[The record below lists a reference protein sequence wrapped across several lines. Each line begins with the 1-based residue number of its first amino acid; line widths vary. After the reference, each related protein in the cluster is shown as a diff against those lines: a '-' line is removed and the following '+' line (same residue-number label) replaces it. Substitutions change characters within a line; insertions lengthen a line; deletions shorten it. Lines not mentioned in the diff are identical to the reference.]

1 MVWFWPVIG
10 GGRDNCLPLVTAIR
24 ILIAAALSAT
34 MSCFFSCF
42 RVASRDDS
50 PTSDG
55 SHYPSISSHEAAVP
69 CNWSQFSSL
78 FTFDEK
84 ENQHGVEAR
93 EKVKHDKVI
102 PAHDLDITELK
113 DQAKFLKA
121 CGALLDIPFDIKIF
135 SKDCGDSSS
144 SDVPFDNHNL
154 VLQPHQPVTP
164 SKIHDEFAEG
174 SVSATALTPIS
185 SCRNDGEKSI
195 EINANQSDGY
205 INPLV
210 SPATL
215 PSSTR
220 INKSV
225 RFEVDSYPSVSAK
238 AFSSKFGR
246 LKSHFSPF
254 PTPLKLTDDMQT
266 PGTIFPARANS
277 MANGKVS
284 NVRYQYVVSTRNLAD
299 EESQMKELVDNGS
312 TSNENS
318 TSMEINLNSGIDRE
332 ITTSKKELKLE
343 TSQPSWQK
351 PPFNQEDNN
360 DLHSGGIVRLSG
372 TPGDGSPILGMVSSA
387 HWYDNDTSNVSPEW
401 QGINGIPNTTTKYNE
416 DQKITWHSTPFEERL
431 EKALYDETLVLRRKQ
446 LSGGGGQPI
455 SLSENEG
462 S

>member
-50 PTSDG
+50 PTPDG
-55 SHYPSISSHEAAVP
+55 SHYPSISSHATAVP

-78 FTFDEK
+78 FIFDEK

-113 DQAKFLKA
+113 DQ
-121 CGALLDIPFDIKIF
+121 
-135 SKDCGDSSS
+135 
-144 SDVPFDNHNL
+144 
-154 VLQPHQPVTP
+154 PHQPVTP

-174 SVSATALTPIS
+174 SVSATALTPI

-299 EESQMKELVDNGS
+299 KESQMKELVDNGS

>member
-50 PTSDG
+50 PTPDG
-55 SHYPSISSHEAAVP
+55 SHYPSISSHATAVP

-78 FTFDEK
+78 FIFDEK

-113 DQAKFLKA
+113 D
-121 CGALLDIPFDIKIF
+121 
-135 SKDCGDSSS
+135 
-144 SDVPFDNHNL
+144 
-154 VLQPHQPVTP
+154 QPHQPVTP

-299 EESQMKELVDNGS
+299 KESQMKELVDNGS

>member
-1 MVWFWPVIG
+1 MVWFWPVT
-10 GGRDNCLPLVTAIR
+10 GGRDNCLPLLTAIR

-34 MSCFFSCF
+34 MNCFFSCF
-42 RVASRDDS
+42 RIARGDDS
-50 PTSDG
+50 PTSDR
-55 SHYPSISSHEAAVP
+55 SHYQSVSNHEAAVP

-84 ENQHGVEAR
+84 ENQHGVEAM

-113 DQAKFLKA
+113 DQAKFFKA
-121 CGALLDIPFDIKIF
+121 CGALQDIPFEIKIF
-135 SKDCGDSSS
+135 SKECDDSSS
-144 SDVPFDNHNL
+144 SDAPFGNHNL

-185 SCRNDGEKSI
+185 SCMNDGEKSI
-195 EINANQSDGY
+195 EINANQTDGN

-215 PSSTR
+215 PSSAR

-225 RFEVDSYPSVSAK
+225 RFEADSYPSFTEK
-238 AFSSKFGR
+238 TFSSKFGR

-266 PGTIFPARANS
+266 PGTIFPAQAKGV
-277 MANGKVS
+277 ANGKVS
-284 NVRYQYVVSTRNLAD
+284 NVRYQYVVSTINLAD
-299 EESQMKELVDNGS
+299 KESQMKELVDNGS
-312 TSNENS
+312 TSIQGS
-318 TSMEINLNSGIDRE
+318 TSMEKTLNSGIDRE

-343 TSQPSWQK
+343 TSQPSWWK

-360 DLHSGGIVRLSG
+360 HLHSGGIVGVSG
-372 TPGDGSPILGMVSSA
+372 TPGDGRPILGMVSA
-387 HWYDNDTSNVSPEW
+387 HWYDNDASNVSPEW
-401 QGINGIPNTTTKYNE
+401 RGRNGIPNTTTKYNE

-446 LSGGGGQPI
+446 LSGGGQPI
-455 SLSENEG
+455 SFLSENEG

>member
-1 MVWFWPVIG
+1 MVWFWPVT
-10 GGRDNCLPLVTAIR
+10 GGRDNCLPLLTAIR

-34 MSCFFSCF
+34 MNCFFSCF
-42 RVASRDDS
+42 RIARGDDS
-50 PTSDG
+50 PTSDR
-55 SHYPSISSHEAAVP
+55 SHYQSVSNHEAAVP

-84 ENQHGVEAR
+84 ENQHGVEAM

-113 DQAKFLKA
+113 D
-121 CGALLDIPFDIKIF
+121 
-135 SKDCGDSSS
+135 
-144 SDVPFDNHNL
+144 
-154 VLQPHQPVTP
+154 QPHQPVTP

-185 SCRNDGEKSI
+185 SCMNDGEKSI
-195 EINANQSDGY
+195 EINANQTDGN

-215 PSSTR
+215 PSSAR

-225 RFEVDSYPSVSAK
+225 RFEADSYPSFTEK
-238 AFSSKFGR
+238 TFSSKFGR

-266 PGTIFPARANS
+266 PGTIFPAQAKGV
-277 MANGKVS
+277 ANGKVS
-284 NVRYQYVVSTRNLAD
+284 NVRYQYVVSTINLAD
-299 EESQMKELVDNGS
+299 KESQMKELVDNGS
-312 TSNENS
+312 TSIQGS
-318 TSMEINLNSGIDRE
+318 TSMEKTLNSGIDRE

-343 TSQPSWQK
+343 TSQPSWWK

-360 DLHSGGIVRLSG
+360 HLHSGGIVGVSG
-372 TPGDGSPILGMVSSA
+372 TPGDGRPILGMVSA
-387 HWYDNDTSNVSPEW
+387 HWYDNDASNVSPEW
-401 QGINGIPNTTTKYNE
+401 RGRNGIPNTTTKYNE

-446 LSGGGGQPI
+446 LSGGGQPI
-455 SLSENEG
+455 SFLSENEG

>member
-113 DQAKFLKA
+113 D
-121 CGALLDIPFDIKIF
+121 
-135 SKDCGDSSS
+135 
-144 SDVPFDNHNL
+144 
-154 VLQPHQPVTP
+154 QPHQPVTP